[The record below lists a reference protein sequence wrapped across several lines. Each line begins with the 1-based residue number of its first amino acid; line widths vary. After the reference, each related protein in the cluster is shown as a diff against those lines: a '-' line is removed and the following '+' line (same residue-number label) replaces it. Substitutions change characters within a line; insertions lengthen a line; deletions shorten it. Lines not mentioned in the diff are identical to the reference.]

1 MCDNIDTSFDLYD
14 TTFDICD
21 SLRHYTSVVEELGDA
36 FIDDPW
42 LATRF
47 LIDLA
52 RNTSFSTLL
61 ILLWSFQSIFQGF
74 SAGLGPVVN
83 TSGIFSLFF
92 TVFSGSIWNSF
103 LTIGSYMID
112 HGTLD
117 CTQIEFYTQPMV
129 LFFVIMPYIRLHLA
143 LLQGCPGGDT
153 QRPWVGDIG
162 IPRANGARAT
172 LGGWVLMV

>member
-1 MCDNIDTSFDLYD
+1 M
-14 TTFDICD
+14 TTHTKGELDPTIILLRIQVHLVVPCVVGGLRRGRGRLDICD
-21 SLRHYTSVVEELGDA
+21 SLRHITNEVEELGDA
-36 FIDDPW
+36 FIGDPW

-47 LIDLA
+47 WIDLT
-52 RNTSFSTLL
+52 RNMSFPTLL
-61 ILLWSFQSIFQGF
+61 ILLWGFRSIFQGF

-92 TVFSGSIWNSF
+92 TVFSGSIWNSI
-103 LTIGSYMID
+103 LTTRSYMID

-143 LLQGCPGGDT
+143 LLQG
-153 QRPWVGDIG
+153 
-162 IPRANGARAT
+162 
-172 LGGWVLMV
+172 